1 MLGAELADKLE
12 AERYPA
18 SLIEELLERSPVQ
31 PKNFT
36 TRELLLELT
45 WLIGSVA
52 HTNKRQPWPK
62 RNTCVAKP
70 NLLA

>member
-18 SLIEELLERSPVQ
+18 SLIEELLDRSSVQ
-31 PKNFT
+31 PKLPT
-36 TRELLLELT
+36 TRELLLELA

-62 RNTCVAKP
+62 RKTCVAKP
-70 NLLA
+70 NLIA